1 MNKELKGR
9 LHCSLRFIFLDKI
22 MQRIVYYFIT
32 NEVFLNFINHFSRT
46 FSLTL
51 LHSFFPYT
59 RGFSAGRDGQR
70 LPGLSA
76 ERSFQS
82 LPWKAMLR
90 QVEHFIIQSQWSTVF
105 STQFIYSC
113 AIPIVARF
121 FSGLYFFFSSYTE
134 STGSLRRGQWKSRAF
149 KAAIIS
155 QSLHLPGRPT
165 AKPRTLLEASKELPL
180 EPLAKAEQAV
190 GVTPKDLVP
199 PSCNF
204 VPLFLRISWSPHG
217 KPSQF
222 SAG

>member
-1 MNKELKGR
+1 MGIANPVGLLSLNSFCKSLNMNKELKGR

-121 FSGLYFFFSSYTE
+121 FSGLYFFFFQLHWE
-134 STGSLRRGQWKSRAF
+134 HWQPEKGSVK
-149 KAAIIS
+149 K
-155 QSLHLPGRPT
+155 QSIQ
-165 AKPRTLLEASKELPL
+165 
-180 EPLAKAEQAV
+180 EQ
-190 GVTPKDLVP
+190 
-199 PSCNF
+199 
-204 VPLFLRISWSPHG
+204 
-217 KPSQF
+217 Q
-222 SAG
+222 